1 MYADDSHL
9 RWRFDTYQGFEQ
21 AMNEMRIVF
30 ACFRRFSLRINMEKT
45 KAILKVVGTLK
56 HRLKKEYIRKHDEQ
70 RRLLLSARNPDS
82 WLTLV
87 LSTEYLGLIIS
98 YDSFEQQSLRH
109 RLQKAHGRRWALASV
124 LHSNRLSIQYKLN
137 IWRSCVYTTLRYG
150 LVHCGLNGD
159 QVADM
164 QRAVMKHTRAIVNNQ
179 AFLTGDTHE
188 TIIQKYRLPRV
199 LQDMAAELQQA
210 RDTQCQHL
218 DWLYSDAWQQHLEA
232 QLSLPPRSTENGD
245 ETTHA
250 WACPFCE
257 HMFPTSAAL
266 KHHARRTHNYVDK
279 TGTIFSKAVHSVGGL
294 PTCRFCRKDFSR
306 WQTLAQHI
314 TSNSC
319 PSFDAASQAA
329 VEAQQEHHNEPAD
342 KTADNAVA
350 QPISCMTDVQQA
362 ARRGVNAFIPLKHVT
377 AQLRQSCALCGQW
390 VASHRCMKRH
400 YQYSHKQLLETL
412 GSDIQTL
419 IHRTATACPT
429 CHYCN
434 VRCKDW
440 RMHIQKCT
448 VVWQCA
454 ILHLQE
460 RGGRAP
466 RVLRDSALGPTR
478 GTPAEASPP
487 STDSRPRR
495 ATKGPSLVDYF
506 SPTCS
511 SAGGGDQ
518 GPQAGPRA
526 RGLPEA
532 RRTQHTTSSLP
543 NSQSVPGQAT
553 KQPHMDPGT
562 AATQDSH
569 GYCAF
574 SGAGGAAGAHV
585 HRGDDRYKSTGTRL
599 ERPGHRLEVSTVE
612 PDIEVSGAG
621 HNTKAAHGPN
631 GEGLT
636 VETHT
641 ISGGRHGPSLQCHQE
656 ASGHSRGEHHISTRP
671 LHPHATGPRS
681 MDGPPPTTGQR
692 GATTGGVAYKRE
704 TLRPSPI
711 AKKIK
716 ETLRRS

>member
-1 MYADDSHL
+1 
-9 RWRFDTYQGFEQ
+9 
-21 AMNEMRIVF
+21 MNEMRIVF

-45 KAILKVVGTLK
+45 KAILKDASMMNNAGCFSALATRTHGSHWYSAQSTSVSSSPMI
-56 HRLKKEYIRKHDEQ
+56 RLK
-70 RRLLLSARNPDS
+70 
-82 WLTLV
+82 
-87 LSTEYLGLIIS
+87 
-98 YDSFEQQSLRH
+98 QQSLRH

-124 LHSNRLSIQYKLN
+124 LHSNRLSIRYKLN

-210 RDTQCQHL
+210 RDTQCRHL
-218 DWLYSDAWQQHLEA
+218 DWFYSDTWQQHLEA
-232 QLSLPPRSTENGD
+232 QLSLLPRSTERGD
-245 ETTHA
+245 ENTHT

-266 KHHARRTHNYVDK
+266 KHHARRTHDYVDK
-279 TGTIFSKAVHSVGGL
+279 TELIFNKAVHSVEGL
-294 PTCRFCRKDFSR
+294 PTCRFCKKDFSR
-306 WQTLAQHI
+306 WQTLARHI
-314 TSNSC
+314 TSHSC
-319 PSFDAASQAA
+319 PSFDAASQTA

-342 KTADNAVA
+342 KTADSAVA
-350 QPISCMTDVQQA
+350 QPISCLTEVQQA
-362 ARRGVNAFIPLKHVT
+362 ARRGVDAFIPLKHVT

-400 YQYSHKQLLETL
+400 YQYSHKHLLETL
-412 GSDIQTL
+412 GGNIQTL

-440 RMHIQKCT
+440 RLHIQKCT

-460 RGGRAP
+460 RGGRAH

-478 GTPAEASPP
+478 GTPTEAPPP
-487 STDSRPRR
+487 STDSRLQR
-495 ATKGPSLVDYF
+495 ATKRPSLVDYF

-511 SAGGGDQ
+511 STGGGDQ

-526 RGLPEA
+526 HSLPEA

-543 NSQSVPGQAT
+543 DSQSVPGQAT
-553 KQPHMDPGT
+553 KQPNVDPGT

-569 GYCAF
+569 GYCTF
-574 SGAGGAAGAHV
+574 SGAGDPAGAHM
-585 HRGDDRYKSTGTRL
+585 HRGGDCYKSTGTGL
-599 ERPGHRLEVSTVE
+599 ERPGHRLEVSTME
-612 PDIEVSGAG
+612 PNTEVPGGG
-621 HNTKAAHGPN
+621 HHTKTAHRPS
-631 GEGLT
+631 GEGLA

-641 ISGGRHGPSLQCHQE
+641 GCGRRHDPSLQRHQE
-656 ASGHSRGEHHISTRP
+656 ASGHRRGEHHISARP
-671 LHPHATGPRS
+671 LHPRCYKWG
-681 MDGPPPTTGQR
+681 
-692 GATTGGVAYKRE
+692 GGVVYKRE

-716 ETLRRS
+716 ETLRRF